1 MKTNTILATV
11 GISFIKFYKFSIS
24 PYLPSS
30 CRHRPTCSSY
40 AIQALEKYGF
50 FKGIT
55 LTLNRLL
62 RCTPFGTRGFDPLP

>member
-11 GISFIKFYKFSIS
+11 GIFFIKFYKFSIS
-24 PYLPSS
+24 PYLPRS

-40 AIQALEKYGF
+40 AIQALDKHGF
-50 FKGIT
+50 FKGIA

-62 RCTPFGTRGFDPLP
+62 RCTPFGTKGFDPVP